1 MCVCVLYPGDRCEH
15 RDKGPIELAS
25 ERLIENSASGDWTSV
40 HKSLMNAEVN
50 VNVGDSTG
58 HTALIGSA
66 VSTNQV
72 LNMNIYC
79 NAVSMT

>member
-1 MCVCVLYPGDRCEH
+1 MCVLYPGDRCEH

-66 VSTNQV
+66 VSNH
-72 LNMNIYC
+72 LYMDIL
-79 NAVSMT
+79 